1 MTKNRFGD
9 FFHPIF
15 AVDLVYDFMI
25 SVNNVSV
32 VFGGFYLLD
41 SVSFLINK
49 KDRIGLTGRN
59 GAGKSTTLKMLA
71 GLQIPSEGNIS
82 MASDIKIG
90 YLPQTKVYTD
100 GNTVRKEAEK
110 AFADLFALKDEVER
124 LNLELAGREDYESE
138 AYMKLLDKIH
148 EKTELL
154 AIRGENN
161 IDREVEVVLKGLGF
175 KPEDLDRNCEE
186 FSGGWR
192 MRIELAK
199 ILLARPD
206 IFLLDEPTNHLDI
219 ESISWLESFLQT
231 YSGAVVLVSHDR
243 AFLDN
248 VTTRTLEIS
257 LGKVYDY
264 KVAYSQFEQL
274 HKERIEQQMRAYQ
287 NQQKQIKDTEDFIER
302 FRYKATKSVQ
312 VQSRIKQLEKLE
324 RIEVEEEDMARI
336 TVRFQP
342 AVRSG
347 EIVLTGKELTKAYGD
362 HVVLK
367 GIQLDIKRGEK
378 IAFVGKNGE
387 GKSTL
392 VKMIMNEIPFEG
404 ELKIGHHV
412 NIGYFAQNQADL
424 LDPEV
429 SVLDTVDRVAEG
441 EIRKKIRDILGAFLF
456 SGEEVDKKV
465 KVLSG
470 GERTRL
476 AMVRLL
482 LEPYNLLILDEPTNH
497 LDMRT
502 KDILKEALRKFEG
515 TVIVVSHD
523 RDFLTGLADKVYE
536 FANQHI
542 KEYLGG
548 ITDFLAAKKIACFR
562 EYEQLHKPKGNGISN
577 DEAEREVSENKL
589 SFEERKQLNKEI
601 RKAEQRVERAE
612 QRVTELESEVVAL
625 EKQMAAGVVNDE
637 LLKKY
642 GETQKELEEAME
654 EVLDIVVMGRA
665 CRNTANIKNRQPIGT
680 MFVKAGN
687 TLSDFYKEIVEDE
700 LNVKKV
706 VFTDDVRDFTTYTF
720 KPQLRTVGPKYG
732 KQLGGIQK
740 TLAALDG
747 NAAMDELNASGS
759 LTFDVNGVEVSLTKE
774 DLLIEMTQKEGY
786 VSEAD
791 NNMTVVLDTNL
802 SDELVEEGFVF
813 EIISK
818 IQTMRKEA
826 GFEVM
831 DHIRVSLCGNET
843 VAGIASSNQEFI
855 AGKVLADS
863 ITAGDMLAVSKEWN
877 VNGEN
882 VTIAIEKVN

>member
-1 MTKNRFGD
+1 
-9 FFHPIF
+9 
-15 AVDLVYDFMI
+15 MI

-71 GLQIPSEGNIS
+71 GLQVPSEGNIS
-82 MASDIKIG
+82 MSSEVKIG

-100 GNTVRKEAEK
+100 GFTVRKEAEK
-110 AFADLFALKDEVER
+110 AFAELFALKDEVER
-124 LNLELAGREDYESE
+124 LNNELAGREDYESP

-154 AIRGENN
+154 SIRGEGN
-161 IDREVEVVLKGLGF
+161 IDGEVEVVLKGLGF
-175 KPEDLDRNCEE
+175 KPEDLERNCEE

-219 ESISWLESFLQT
+219 ESISWLESFLQS
-231 YSGAVVLVSHDR
+231 YPGAVVLVSHDR

-248 VTTRTLEIS
+248 VTTRTIEIS

-264 KVAYSQFEQL
+264 KVPYSRFEEL
-274 HKERIEQQMRAYQ
+274 RKERMEQQMRAYQ

-312 VQSRIKQLEKLE
+312 VQSRIKQLEKID
-324 RIEVEEEDMARI
+324 RIEVEEEDAARI

-347 EIVLTGKELTKAYGD
+347 ELVVNGRALTKAYGN
-362 HVVLK
+362 HLVLK
-367 GIQLDIKRGEK
+367 DVDLDIKRGEK
-378 IAFVGKNGE
+378 VAFVGKNGE

-392 VKMIMNEIPFEG
+392 VKMIMNEIPYEG
-404 ELKIGHHV
+404 ELKIGHNV

-424 LDPEV
+424 LD
-429 SVLDTVDRVAEG
+429 SDMTVLETVDVVAEG
-441 EIRKKIRDILGAFLF
+441 DIRKKIRDILGAFLF
-456 SGEEVDKKV
+456 SGEDVDKKV

-502 KDILKEALRKFEG
+502 KDILKDALRKFEG

-536 FANQHI
+536 FANRNI

-548 ITDFLAAKKIACFR
+548 VTDFLEAKKIACFR
-562 EYEQLHKPKGNGISN
+562 EYEQLHKPKSVAGTAVESQQTGKDS
-577 DEAEREVSENKL
+577 KL
-589 SFEERKQLNKEI
+589 SFEERKQLNREI
-601 RKAEQRVERAE
+601 KKAEQRVEKAE
-612 QRVTELESEVVAL
+612 QEIARLEDEIAVM
-625 EKQMAAGVVNDE
+625 EKQMASGTVNDD
-637 LLKKY
+637 LLKSY
-642 GETQKELEEAME
+642 GECQKQLEETME
-654 EVLDIVVMGRA
+654 EWERA
-665 CRNTANIKNRQPIGT
+665 TEEEMKIKAKG
-680 MFVKAGN
+680 
-687 TLSDFYKEIVEDE
+687 
-700 LNVKKV
+700 
-706 VFTDDVRDFTTYTF
+706 
-720 KPQLRTVGPKYG
+720 
-732 KQLGGIQK
+732 
-740 TLAALDG
+740 
-747 NAAMDELNASGS
+747 
-759 LTFDVNGVEVSLTKE
+759 
-774 DLLIEMTQKEGY
+774 DLK
-786 VSEAD
+786 
-791 NNMTVVLDTNL
+791 
-802 SDELVEEGFVF
+802 
-813 EIISK
+813 
-818 IQTMRKEA
+818 
-826 GFEVM
+826 
-831 DHIRVSLCGNET
+831 
-843 VAGIASSNQEFI
+843 
-855 AGKVLADS
+855 
-863 ITAGDMLAVSKEWN
+863 
-877 VNGEN
+877 
-882 VTIAIEKVN
+882 

>member
-1 MTKNRFGD
+1 MRYKIS
-9 FFHPIF
+9 H
-15 AVDLVYDFMI
+15 ALVQ
-25 SVNNVSV
+25 
-32 VFGGFYLLD
+32 FGGDVILRDVNFEVHD
-41 SVSFLINK
+41 KEKIAIV
-49 KDRIGLTGRN
+49 GRN
-59 GAGKSTTLKMLA
+59 GCGKTTLLRLIAGDISMNNLDSDEECGITMAGKQEIGFLRQVNFTEKDVTVEEEIKKVFEPVFACEKRMRELENEMKTSADKQLLREYDNLQSRMEAMRGYSWQQDMETMFQRFGFALEDLKR
-71 GLQIPSEGNIS
+71 P
-82 MASDIKIG
+82 IG
-90 YLPQTKVYTD
+90 SFSGGQQTKV
-100 GNTVRKEAEK
+100 
-110 AFADLFALKDEVER
+110 AFI
-124 LNLELAGREDYESE
+124 
-138 AYMKLLDKIH
+138 KLL
-148 EKTELL
+148 
-154 AIRGENN
+154 
-161 IDREVEVVLKGLGF
+161 LK
-175 KPEDLDRNCEE
+175 
-186 FSGGWR
+186 
-192 MRIELAK
+192 
-199 ILLARPD
+199 RPD
-206 IFLLDEPTNHLDI
+206 IMLLDEPTNHLDI

-642 GETQKELEEAME
+642 GETQKELEEAMTEWEKATEEEE
-654 EVLDIVVMGRA
+654 EV
-665 CRNTANIKNRQPIGT
+665 K
-680 MFVKAGN
+680 
-687 TLSDFYKEIVEDE
+687 
-700 LNVKKV
+700 
-706 VFTDDVRDFTTYTF
+706 
-720 KPQLRTVGPKYG
+720 
-732 KQLGGIQK
+732 
-740 TLAALDG
+740 
-747 NAAMDELNASGS
+747 
-759 LTFDVNGVEVSLTKE
+759 
-774 DLLIEMTQKEGY
+774 
-786 VSEAD
+786 
-791 NNMTVVLDTNL
+791 
-802 SDELVEEGFVF
+802 
-813 EIISK
+813 SK
-818 IQTMRKEA
+818 R
-826 GFEVM
+826 
-831 DHIRVSLCGNET
+831 
-843 VAGIASSNQEFI
+843 
-855 AGKVLADS
+855 
-863 ITAGDMLAVSKEWN
+863 
-877 VNGEN
+877 
-882 VTIAIEKVN
+882 

>member
-1 MTKNRFGD
+1 MVDRLLEIRP
-9 FFHPIF
+9 FFF
-15 AVDLVYDFMI
+15 
-25 SVNNVSV
+25 
-32 VFGGFYLLD
+32 
-41 SVSFLINK
+41 FLP
-49 KDRIGLTGRN
+49 
-59 GAGKSTTLKMLA
+59 A
-71 GLQIPSEGNIS
+71 GLRALFHAHN
-82 MASDIKIG
+82 A
-90 YLPQTKVYTD
+90 
-100 GNTVRKEAEK
+100 EA
-110 AFADLFALKDEVER
+110 D
-124 LNLELAGREDYESE
+124 ELAGANLRQRRDVAGDHRRDFGIAAGALVVGEHHNRLAVGGNLHRALDNAVREDVHTR
-138 AYMKLLDKIH
+138 LGLDRRAAELGGHAVGILRDGVERGFEIK
-148 EKTELL
+148 KTLF
-154 AIRGENN
+154 GEG
-161 IDREVEVVLKGLGF
+161 VVLRAEHDAKQ
-175 KPEDLDRNCEE
+175 RE
-186 FSGGWR
+186 FLR
-192 MRIELAK
+192 A
-199 ILLARPD
+199 
-206 IFLLDEPTNHLDI
+206 DE
-219 ESISWLESFLQT
+219 
-231 YSGAVVLVSHDR
+231 AV
-243 AFLDN
+243 
-248 VTTRTLEIS
+248 
-257 LGKVYDY
+257 
-264 KVAYSQFEQL
+264 
-274 HKERIEQQMRAYQ
+274 RAYQ

-612 QRVTELESEVVAL
+612 QRVTELESEVAAL

-642 GETQKELEEAME
+642 GETQKELEEAMTEWEKATEEEE
-654 EVLDIVVMGRA
+654 EV
-665 CRNTANIKNRQPIGT
+665 K
-680 MFVKAGN
+680 
-687 TLSDFYKEIVEDE
+687 
-700 LNVKKV
+700 
-706 VFTDDVRDFTTYTF
+706 
-720 KPQLRTVGPKYG
+720 
-732 KQLGGIQK
+732 
-740 TLAALDG
+740 
-747 NAAMDELNASGS
+747 
-759 LTFDVNGVEVSLTKE
+759 
-774 DLLIEMTQKEGY
+774 
-786 VSEAD
+786 
-791 NNMTVVLDTNL
+791 
-802 SDELVEEGFVF
+802 
-813 EIISK
+813 SK
-818 IQTMRKEA
+818 R
-826 GFEVM
+826 
-831 DHIRVSLCGNET
+831 
-843 VAGIASSNQEFI
+843 
-855 AGKVLADS
+855 
-863 ITAGDMLAVSKEWN
+863 
-877 VNGEN
+877 
-882 VTIAIEKVN
+882 

>member
-1 MTKNRFGD
+1 
-9 FFHPIF
+9 
-15 AVDLVYDFMI
+15 MI

-71 GLQIPSEGNIS
+71 GVQAPSEGNIS
-82 MASDIKIG
+82 MASDVKIG

-100 GNTVRKEAEK
+100 GNTVREEAKK

-124 LNLELAGREDYESE
+124 LNMELAGREDYESE
-138 AYMKLLDKIH
+138 AYLKLLDKIH

-154 AIRGENN
+154 NIRGEGSVDKE
-161 IDREVEVVLKGLGF
+161 IEVILKGLGF
-175 KPEDLDRNCEE
+175 KPEDLERNCEE

-219 ESISWLESFLQT
+219 ESITWLESFLQG
-231 YSGAVVLVSHDR
+231 YPGAVVLVSHDR

-248 VTTRTLEIS
+248 VTTRTIEIS

-264 KVAYSQFEQL
+264 KVPYSRFEEL
-274 HKERIEQQMRAYQ
+274 RKERMEQQMRAWQ

-324 RIEVEEEDMARI
+324 RIEVEEEDAARI
-336 TVRFQP
+336 TVRFLP

-347 EIVLTGKELTKAYGD
+347 EVVVTGRSLTKAYGE
-362 HVVLK
+362 HVVLEH
-367 GIQLDIKRGEK
+367 IDLDIKRGEK
-378 IAFVGKNGE
+378 VAFVGKNGE

-404 ELKIGHHV
+404 ELKIGHNV

-424 LDPEV
+424 LDSEMT
-429 SVLDTVDRVAEG
+429 VLDTVDQVAEG

-456 SGEEVDKKV
+456 SGEDVDKKV

-470 GERTRL
+470 GERMRL

-502 KDILKEALRKFEG
+502 KDILKDALRKFEG

-536 FANQHI
+536 FANRGL

-548 ITDFLAAKKIACFR
+548 VKDFLEAKKIACFR
-562 EYEQLHKPKGNGISN
+562 EYEQLHKPETKQQP
-577 DEAEREVSENKL
+577 VENPSADKSSKL
-589 SFEERKQLNKEI
+589 SFEERKQWNREI
-601 RKAEQRVERAE
+601 KKAEQRVEQAE
-612 QRVTELESEVVAL
+612 SAVTKLEAEIADM
-625 EKQMAAGVVNDE
+625 ERKMAEGAVDNE
-637 LLKKY
+637 LLRKY
-642 GETQKELEEAME
+642 GEVQKRLEEAME
-654 EVLDIVVMGRA
+654 EWEKATVELERMG
-665 CRNTANIKNRQPIGT
+665 
-680 MFVKAGN
+680 
-687 TLSDFYKEIVEDE
+687 
-700 LNVKKV
+700 
-706 VFTDDVRDFTTYTF
+706 
-720 KPQLRTVGPKYG
+720 
-732 KQLGGIQK
+732 
-740 TLAALDG
+740 
-747 NAAMDELNASGS
+747 
-759 LTFDVNGVEVSLTKE
+759 TK
-774 DLLIEMTQKEGY
+774 
-786 VSEAD
+786 S
-791 NNMTVVLDTNL
+791 
-802 SDELVEEGFVF
+802 
-813 EIISK
+813 
-818 IQTMRKEA
+818 
-826 GFEVM
+826 
-831 DHIRVSLCGNET
+831 
-843 VAGIASSNQEFI
+843 
-855 AGKVLADS
+855 
-863 ITAGDMLAVSKEWN
+863 
-877 VNGEN
+877 
-882 VTIAIEKVN
+882 

>member
-71 GLQIPSEGNIS
+71 GLQMPSEGNIS

-219 ESISWLESFLQT
+219 ESISWLESFLQG
-231 YSGAVVLVSHDR
+231 YPGAVVLVSHDR

-248 VTTRTLEIS
+248 ITTRTVEIS
-257 LGKVYDY
+257 LGKIYDY
-264 KVAYSQFEQL
+264 KVSYTRFTEL
-274 HKERIEQQMRAYQ
+274 RKERIEQQQRAYE
-287 NQQKQIKDTEDFIER
+287 NQQKQIKDTVDFIER
-302 FRYKATKSVQ
+302 FRYKATKAVQ
-312 VQSRIKQLEKLE
+312 VQSRIKQLEKIE
-324 RIEVEEEDMARI
+324 RIEIEQEDSARI
-336 TVRFQP
+336 NVRFQP

-347 EIVLTGKELTKAYGD
+347 DIVVSGRDLSKAYGD
-362 HVVLK
+362 HVVLHEVN
-367 GIQLDIKRGEK
+367 LDVLRGEK
-378 IAFVGKNGE
+378 VAFVGRNGE
-387 GKSTL
+387 GKTTL
-392 VKMIMNEIPFEG
+392 VKMIMDQIPYEG
-404 ELKIGHHV
+404 NLKIGYNV

-424 LDPEV
+424 LDPSL
-429 SVLDTVDRVAEG
+429 SVLDTVDQVAVG

-456 SGEEVDKKV
+456 SGEDVDKKV

-476 AMVRLL
+476 ALLKLL
-482 LEPYNLLILDEPTNH
+482 LNPVNLLILDEPTNH
-497 LDMRT
+497 LDLKT
-502 KDILKEALRKFEG
+502 KDILKQALVAFDG
-515 TVIVVSHD
+515 TLIVVSHD
-523 RDFLTGLADKVYE
+523 RDFLDGLVSKVYE
-536 FANQHI
+536 FGHG
-542 KEYLGG
+542 KVREHLCG
-548 ITDFLAAKKIACFR
+548 IYEFLEQKKM
-562 EYEQLHKPKGNGISN
+562 
-577 DEAEREVSENKL
+577 ENL
-589 SFEERKQLNKEI
+589 QELERK
-601 RKAEQRVERAE
+601 R
-612 QRVTELESEVVAL
+612 
-625 EKQMAAGVVNDE
+625 
-637 LLKKY
+637 
-642 GETQKELEEAME
+642 
-654 EVLDIVVMGRA
+654 
-665 CRNTANIKNRQPIGT
+665 
-680 MFVKAGN
+680 
-687 TLSDFYKEIVEDE
+687 
-700 LNVKKV
+700 
-706 VFTDDVRDFTTYTF
+706 
-720 KPQLRTVGPKYG
+720 
-732 KQLGGIQK
+732 
-740 TLAALDG
+740 
-747 NAAMDELNASGS
+747 
-759 LTFDVNGVEVSLTKE
+759 
-774 DLLIEMTQKEGY
+774 
-786 VSEAD
+786 
-791 NNMTVVLDTNL
+791 
-802 SDELVEEGFVF
+802 
-813 EIISK
+813 
-818 IQTMRKEA
+818 
-826 GFEVM
+826 
-831 DHIRVSLCGNET
+831 
-843 VAGIASSNQEFI
+843 
-855 AGKVLADS
+855 
-863 ITAGDMLAVSKEWN
+863 
-877 VNGEN
+877 
-882 VTIAIEKVN
+882 

>member
-71 GLQIPSEGNIS
+71 GLQMPSEGNIS

-404 ELKIGHHV
+404 ELKIGHYV

-612 QRVTELESEVVAL
+612 QRVTELESEVAAL

-642 GETQKELEEAME
+642 GETQKELEEAMTEWEKATEEEE
-654 EVLDIVVMGRA
+654 EV
-665 CRNTANIKNRQPIGT
+665 K
-680 MFVKAGN
+680 
-687 TLSDFYKEIVEDE
+687 
-700 LNVKKV
+700 
-706 VFTDDVRDFTTYTF
+706 
-720 KPQLRTVGPKYG
+720 
-732 KQLGGIQK
+732 
-740 TLAALDG
+740 
-747 NAAMDELNASGS
+747 
-759 LTFDVNGVEVSLTKE
+759 
-774 DLLIEMTQKEGY
+774 
-786 VSEAD
+786 
-791 NNMTVVLDTNL
+791 
-802 SDELVEEGFVF
+802 
-813 EIISK
+813 SK
-818 IQTMRKEA
+818 R
-826 GFEVM
+826 
-831 DHIRVSLCGNET
+831 
-843 VAGIASSNQEFI
+843 
-855 AGKVLADS
+855 
-863 ITAGDMLAVSKEWN
+863 
-877 VNGEN
+877 
-882 VTIAIEKVN
+882 

>member
-1 MTKNRFGD
+1 
-9 FFHPIF
+9 
-15 AVDLVYDFMI
+15 MI
-25 SVNNVSV
+25 SVNHVSV

-41 SVSFLINK
+41 AVSFLINK

-71 GLQIPSEGNIS
+71 GLQSPSEGNIS
-82 MASDIKIG
+82 MASDVKIG

-100 GNTVRKEAEK
+100 GYTVRQEAEK
-110 AFADLFALKDEVER
+110 AFADLFALKNEVER
-124 LNLELAGREDYESE
+124 LNMELAGREDYDSP

-154 AIRGENN
+154 SIRGEGN
-161 IDREVEVVLKGLGF
+161 IDGEVEVVLKGLGF
-175 KPEDLDRNCEE
+175 KPEDLERNCEE

-219 ESISWLESFLQT
+219 ESISWLESFLQS
-231 YSGAVVLVSHDR
+231 YPGAVVLVSHDR

-248 VTTRTLEIS
+248 VTTRTIEIS
-257 LGKVYDY
+257 LGKAYDY
-264 KVAYSQFEQL
+264 KVPYSRFEEL
-274 HKERIEQQMRAYQ
+274 RKERMEQQLRAYQ

-312 VQSRIKQLEKLE
+312 VQSRIKQLDKIE
-324 RIEVEEEDMARI
+324 RIEVEEEDAARI

-347 EIVLTGKELTKAYGD
+347 EIVVSGRALKKAYGD
-362 HVVLK
+362 HLVLNDVD
-367 GIQLDIKRGEK
+367 LDIKRGEK
-378 IAFVGKNGE
+378 VAFVGKNGE

-392 VKMIMNEIPFEG
+392 VKMIMNEIPFDG
-404 ELKIGHHV
+404 ELKIGHNV

-424 LDPEV
+424 LDSEL

-441 EIRKKIRDILGAFLF
+441 DIRKKIRDILGAFLF

-536 FANQHI
+536 FANRNI

-548 ITDFLAAKKIACFR
+548 VTDFLAAKKIACFR
-562 EYEQLHKPKGNGISN
+562 EYEQMHKPKTSAMAP
-577 DEAEREVSENKL
+577 AETQTVEKDNKL
-589 SFEERKQLNKEI
+589 SFEERKQINREI
-601 RKAEQRVERAE
+601 KKAEQRVEKAE
-612 QRVTELESEVVAL
+612 REVARLENEIAGM
-625 EKQMAAGVVNDE
+625 EKKMAEGVVSDE

-642 GETQKELEEAME
+642 GEAQKQLEEAMAE
-654 EVLDIVVMGRA
+654 WE
-665 CRNTANIKNRQPIGT
+665 
-680 MFVKAGN
+680 
-687 TLSDFYKEIVEDE
+687 
-700 LNVKKV
+700 
-706 VFTDDVRDFTTYTF
+706 
-720 KPQLRTVGPKYG
+720 
-732 KQLGGIQK
+732 
-740 TLAALDG
+740 AA
-747 NAAMDELNASGS
+747 
-759 LTFDVNGVEVSLTKE
+759 T
-774 DLLIEMTQKEGY
+774 
-786 VSEAD
+786 EA
-791 NNMTVVLDTNL
+791 
-802 SDELVEEGFVF
+802 F
-813 EIISK
+813 EQCAECK
-818 IQTMRKEA
+818 
-826 GFEVM
+826 
-831 DHIRVSLCGNET
+831 L
-843 VAGIASSNQEFI
+843 
-855 AGKVLADS
+855 
-863 ITAGDMLAVSKEWN
+863 
-877 VNGEN
+877 
-882 VTIAIEKVN
+882 